1 MKRRKRVIILL
12 CIAFIIVATGLYV
25 ADKWDLSK
33 QPNMQD
39 GSGNSSP
46 ITQGND
52 KTEGN
57 KHTQNDEQREED
69 ILIDL
74 QHIKPDE
81 TGGIMIV
88 MFHNFVETFIPKPYD
103 KGEFTTTLEEFRQ
116 LLQVLYDKKYRLISM
131 KDYLDNNINVAAG
144 CTPMIFTFDDGTS
157 GQFNLVERDGE
168 LVVNSNTAVG
178 IMEEFYKSHP
188 DFGLSG
194 VFYVNLGNSTFE
206 GKGSVEQR
214 LKYLVERGF
223 EIGNHTY
230 SHNDLSAAKSEEDI
244 QKYIGRNQQAMQN
257 YITRY
262 TMETFSLPF
271 GGYSARYKYKIMQG
285 EYEDVKYEN
294 RAILLVGANPAHPTT
309 VNGFDSFN
317 VPRVRSNGIQPV
329 NYDLQWWL
337 DYFDKNPGPKYISDG
352 RINVITVPDRN
363 KNNIVQDRLA
373 GKKLVV
379 Y

>member
-1 MKRRKRVIILL
+1 MILL
-12 CIAFIIVATGLYV
+12 LTAFIIAVTGLYV
-25 ADKWDLSK
+25 ADRWNLSK
-33 QPNMQD
+33 QQQRQD
-39 GSGNSSP
+39 GSDNQSP

-52 KTEGN
+52 KTDGN
-57 KHTQNDEQREED
+57 KHTQNETQQDED
-69 ILIDL
+69 IQIDF
-74 QHIKPDE
+74 QNIKPNE

-88 MFHNFVETFIPKPYD
+88 MFHNFVETFTPKTYD
-103 KGEFTTTLEEFRQ
+103 NGEFTTTFEEFRQ
-116 LLQVLYDKKYRLISM
+116 LLQMLYDKKYRLISM

-144 CTPMIFTFDDGTS
+144 CTPMIFTFDDGTL

-178 IMEEFYKSHP
+178 IMEEFHKNHP

-230 SHNDLSAAKSEEDI
+230 FHNDLSVAKSEEDI
-244 QKYIGRNQQAMQN
+244 QKYIGKNQQAMQN
-257 YITRY
+257 YISRY

-271 GGYSARYKYKIMQG
+271 GGYSAKYKYKIIQG
-285 EYEDVKYEN
+285 EYEGVKYEN
-294 RAILLVGANPAHPTT
+294 RAILLVGANPAHPTA

-337 DYFDKNPGPKYISDG
+337 NYFDKNPGEKYISDG
-352 RINVITVPDRN
+352 RKDIIAVPEKSKN
-363 KNNIVQDRLA
+363 KIVQDKLA
-373 GKKLVV
+373 DKQLFV